1 MELSSST
8 SLTTVRQV
16 LVAADADPRA
26 AMTGKPGATGSVWQR
41 MRGYLREDGEAHYGR
56 SPRGG

>member
-8 SLTTVRQV
+8 SLTTVRKV
-16 LVAADADPRA
+16 LVAADHDPRA
-26 AMTGKPGATGSVWQR
+26 AGASASAAR

>member
-26 AMTGKPGATGSVWQR
+26 AGASASAARLVVR
-41 MRGYLREDGEAHYGR
+41 DE
-56 SPRGG
+56 